1 MTERSLPVSKSPEE
15 YFTELKAAIQKDP
28 KMLGFGDGSRGTPVL
43 ADFQETGNTWS
54 EYKTT
59 VFGLLSDVEEVQAI
73 HTLEKGARFVVWIL
87 TKTGNEAGSA
97 GVYRTVRNILL
108 HSSSAGVPLI
118 PIIIPIKRFDKER
131 ALNALSLSDYNP
143 SDIQEVFSRSDS
155 NPLTTPQG

>member
-87 TKTGNEAGSA
+87 TKTTREP
-97 GVYRTVRNILL
+97 RNAELSYLVKEILL
-108 HSSSAGVPLI
+108 ISDTAGVPLI
-118 PIIIPIKRFDKER
+118 LTVIPAERFDKER
-131 ALNALSLSDYNP
+131 ELKVFSISGCNP
-143 SDIQEVFSRSDS
+143 SDIKEVFNRSQ
-155 NPLTTPQG
+155 LA